1 MSIRGF
7 ATLLLC
13 GNPYLLNNS
22 KLLDMQVTT
31 TKSRTVGKFVDSK
44 HTDNVIRNYKQE
56 RWVQNSKHIGKE
68 DSLSAWYSVEE
79 LERFLAII
87 KEHGADGVRMYFGAY
102 DADYAEVPLYA
113 GRQTIVMVATQGK
126 DDLDKTLVQSYANT
140 GVVHIIAISG
150 LHLGLV
156 YWLLATLLNPIAN
169 YTKMK
174 WIKPLGVI
182 AGLWLFSLLAGLR
195 HFRH

>member
-1 MSIRGF
+1 MSIRGI

-79 LERFLAII
+79 LERFLSII

-126 DDLDKTLVQSYANT
+126 ETGKGIVDKDIYINTEDKNSILAYNAARLCPPLCKPKEFDEDWGGIGVTLVDMN
-140 GVVHIIAISG
+140 GDGMAI
-150 LHLGLV
+150 L
-156 YWLLATLLNPIAN
+156 
-169 YTKMK
+169 
-174 WIKPLGVI
+174 
-182 AGLWLFSLLAGLR
+182 
-195 HFRH
+195 